1 MWSTAVH
8 NATEPPGAVK
18 VSTRPVKVSA
28 SCMWSTAE
36 PPSIQ
41 SLLYRGEH
49 ATEADATVKVP
60 KVSVA
65 EHRTE
70 AAVKVPAAVCGAL
83 QYIILQNHLLYRS
96 LSGQYNLED

>member
-1 MWSTAVH
+1 
-8 NATEPPGAVK
+8 
-18 VSTRPVKVSA
+18 
-28 SCMWSTAE
+28 MWSTAE

-96 LSGQYNLED
+96 LSGQNKKIDETFIKTEKAGLKCQ